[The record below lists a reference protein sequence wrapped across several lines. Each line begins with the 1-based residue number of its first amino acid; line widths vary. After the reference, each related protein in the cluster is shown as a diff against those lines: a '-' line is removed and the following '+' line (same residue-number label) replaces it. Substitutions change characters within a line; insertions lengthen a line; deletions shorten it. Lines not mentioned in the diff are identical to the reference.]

1 MRKLLAVIIVISLCL
16 SMGAC
21 GQKEEPKNEKQS
33 FQGTSDGTFSFTEG
47 NIKFTIPEGQFYTV
61 SQNESDSGLS
71 LTMCGFGIGDS
82 TTTISAFSAKDMSE
96 AEVIEKLDFWNDMDE
111 KDFADH
117 TRFDDMYMN
126 IMGQEAIFKTYLNE
140 AEENPYFYMVTN
152 FTDSHYIYLVEIKL
166 RAIEEAYYMPV
177 FEMVTFSEYTG
188 QERRFEFFQ

>member
-21 GQKEEPKNEKQS
+21 GQKEEPKKENNIL
-33 FQGTSDGTFSFTEG
+33 QGTSDGTFTFTES
-47 NIKFTIPEGQFYTV
+47 NIKFTVPKSQFYTI
-61 SQNESDSGLS
+61 SQKESDSGLT
-71 LTMCGFGIGDS
+71 LTLCGFGIGDS
-82 TTTISAFSAKDMSE
+82 TTTISSFPATDMSE
-96 AEVIEKLDFWNDMDE
+96 SEVKEKLDFWNGMDE
-111 KDFADH
+111 KNFTDY

-166 RAIEEAYYMPV
+166 RAIEEAYYTPV
-177 FEMVTFSEYTG
+177 FEMVTSSEYTG